1 MSLPIYDT
9 PLAEPPRFPERRE
22 GGWNE
27 ALSAALIAAPG
38 AESVHGRLRLPGALV
53 VTSGQ
58 QPGLFTGPGYTVSK
72 AFSARALALVL
83 EREWGC
89 PVVPVFW
96 VPGDDH
102 DFDEVASVAW
112 LSGEGD
118 LLRAALD
125 LRSPDGPL
133 ASMAR
138 QLLGS
143 SVLPALDAFEQS
155 LPVSEA
161 RDRTTAWLRRH
172 YRPDHSVAG
181 AFGRAMAEL
190 LAPFGIACFDST
202 HPAAKAAAAPM
213 FLRALRGAVELD
225 QALAARGRELDA
237 AGVDHGVVVG
247 DGASLVFLEDAAGRD
262 RLVAQGE
269 GFVTRRTRQRFSL
282 SDLETLARDE
292 PERLSG
298 NVLLRPAVE
307 SFLLPTVA
315 YVAGPGELR
324 YLELTPPVYQHL
336 GVHRQRPVP
345 RWSGLFVEPRV
356 TRILGKF
363 KTSLEELLDESGALE
378 ARLAREALP
387 PGTEAAF
394 EGLRSS
400 VDGAYEPVIR
410 LAASIDPTMERPA
423 VAARGQA
430 LFGIQELEK
439 KLLQHARKREST
451 ELAQVAR
458 AKLSVRPE
466 GKPQERVLS
475 MAGFIGRYGWDL
487 TGALA
492 GHIEAWYAR
501 ALVAASPTA

>member
-1 MSLPIYDT
+1 
-9 PLAEPPRFPERRE
+9 
-22 GGWNE
+22 
-27 ALSAALIAAPG
+27 
-38 AESVHGRLRLPGALV
+38 
-53 VTSGQ
+53 
-58 QPGLFTGPGYTVSK
+58 
-72 AFSARALALVL
+72 
-83 EREWGC
+83 
-89 PVVPVFW
+89 
-96 VPGDDH
+96 
-102 DFDEVASVAW
+102 
-112 LSGEGD
+112 
-118 LLRAALD
+118 
-125 LRSPDGPL
+125 
-133 ASMAR
+133 
-138 QLLGS
+138 
-143 SVLPALDAFEQS
+143 
-155 LPVSEA
+155 
-161 RDRTTAWLRRH
+161 
-172 YRPDHSVAG
+172 
-181 AFGRAMAEL
+181 
-190 LAPFGIACFDST
+190 
-202 HPAAKAAAAPM
+202 
-213 FLRALRGAVELD
+213 
-225 QALAARGRELDA
+225 
-237 AGVDHGVVVG
+237 
-247 DGASLVFLEDAAGRD
+247 
-262 RLVAQGE
+262 
-269 GFVTRRTRQRFSL
+269 
-282 SDLETLARDE
+282 
-292 PERLSG
+292 
-298 NVLLRPAVE
+298 
-307 SFLLPTVA
+307 
-315 YVAGPGELR
+315 
-324 YLELTPPVYQHL
+324 VYQHL

-363 KTSLEELLDESGALE
+363 KTSLEELLDESGVLE

-487 TGALA
+487 AGALA